1 MIDTRSERQQ
11 NQPDC
16 DLSTAAWDL
25 YGVRCEAAWLKR
37 RGRPIYRS
45 QFLRDGYYG
54 MALPAEVA
62 RSLRSF
68 FDPGLATEFR
78 LSDHR
83 ADYHGSRGDSRISR
97 NLNAQNAYFR
107 PPDDPA
113 AAALQGFLESRKQ
126 EIEEQLGHCWRVSN
140 VRAWSVRPGA
150 DYGGATWHFDGF
162 SRYQRKIM
170 IYLDPPN
177 RSNGAMEFVTRNGQV
192 RTLESDTPIGVL
204 FEAAT
209 LTHRALPPSSGQR
222 PAIEVTLLP
231 AEATDTALVFAG
243 QNARVPLHCNDEIE
257 RLLEERRYRA
267 DPKAGKASFK
277 RRARACLK
285 KIVTMPDRLGKA
297 LRGDR
302 RAREL
307 PEIRN
312 LAWRLNIG
320 GGRKFVHRGWINL
333 EGVGTADNPFPTTLG
348 PETLF
353 PVASGTIGIVYS
365 SHCFE
370 HLDDETVLQML
381 REARRVIADDGTLVV
396 KLPDFDAVLKAWQR
410 RENDMFFVRKWGFP
424 EIVQMWPSQGV
435 VDDLDSR
442 AAYLFC
448 GFWNKAYGSEFDG
461 RARADAKGAYNGPPT
476 QIAALAPELVKLS
489 SPHEVAQRLR
499 RAVLEKEADYTF
511 NHQNGWS
518 RDEFARLLAQS
529 GFAIESMDPNDV
541 VRRGAG
547 IPGIDSDFDISMFF
561 YARPQPNRP

>member
-1 MIDTRSERQQ
+1 MIDTRSEQQ
-11 NQPDC
+11 RGQPDC
-16 DLSTAAWDL
+16 DLSTVAWDY

-37 RGRPIYRS
+37 RGRSIYRS
-45 QFLRDGYYG
+45 QFLREGYYG
-54 MALPAEVA
+54 MALSVELA
-62 RSLRSF
+62 RSLRGF
-68 FDPGLATEFR
+68 FDPKLAMDFR
-78 LSDHR
+78 MSDYR
-83 ADYHGSRGDSRISR
+83 SDYHGSRGDSRIPR
-97 NLNAQNAYFR
+97 NLNAQNVYFG
-107 PPDDPA
+107 PPGGQA
-113 AAALQGFLESRKQ
+113 ADALRGFLESHRQ

-140 VRAWSVRPGA
+140 VRAWSVKPGA

-177 RSNGAMEFVTRNGQV
+177 RANGAMEFATRKGEV
-192 RTLESDTPIGVL
+192 RTLESDSSISVL

-209 LTHRALPPSSGQR
+209 LAHRALPPASGQR

-231 AEATDTALVFAG
+231 AEATDTTPVFAG
-243 QNARVPLHCNDEIE
+243 HNARVPIHCNDGIE
-257 RLLEERRYRA
+257 RLLNEWRYRP
-267 DPKAGKASFK
+267 DPKADKVGLK
-277 RRARACLK
+277 RSIKSYVK
-285 KIVTMPDRLGKA
+285 KLIATPGRLAKA

-307 PEIRN
+307 PEMRN

-333 EGVGTADNPFPTTLG
+333 EGVGTASNPFPTILG

-365 SHCFE
+365 SHCLE

-381 REARRVIADDGTLVV
+381 RESRRVIADEGVLVI
-396 KLPDFDAVLKAWQR
+396 KLPDFDAVLKAWQK

-424 EIVQMWPSQGV
+424 EITPTWPSRGV
-435 VDDLDSR
+435 VDNLDSR
-442 AAYLFC
+442 AACVFC

-461 RARADAKGAYNGPPT
+461 RARTDAAGAYNGPPT
-476 QIAALAPELVKLS
+476 QIGMMAPELVRLS

-499 RAVLEKEADYTF
+499 RAVVENETDYTF

-518 RDEFARLLAQS
+518 REEFGRLLVDA
-529 GFAIESMDPNDV
+529 GFVIESTDPDDI
-541 VRRGAG
+541 VRRAADV
-547 IPGIDSDFDISMFF
+547 PGIENDFDISMYFF
-561 YARPQPNRP
+561 ARPLLGRD